1 MNHIVTIWRVQVKH
15 RVDQSGV
22 DIIYIICCLYIY
34 IGIFPQTQK
43 MLLLLLYLKLK
54 SYNSGVWKTLS
65 LASDPL

>member
-34 IGIFPQTQK
+34 IYRDISSNPK
-43 MLLLLLYLKLK
+43 NVVVVVVVSK
-54 SYNSGVWKTLS
+54 
-65 LASDPL
+65 A